1 MDKLWSKV
9 TVGLLAL
16 LIALNGFT
24 LFKIY
29 NLDTHTR
36 DLALRTSYIED
47 EISNIS
53 NNITADITSALKKE
67 NSLINEFT
75 YNIGD
80 LVGKNVSLELK
91 LLPKTYSPE
100 NKYYFSLLLEDGTSK
115 LIDVEVNS
123 ANYLISTIEVP
134 FKGDIKLNYIEETK
148 DGRKI
153 EKLDTIYHMEEALL
167 SPFNSSYSGQY
178 RFYPDDNK
186 FVLDDTFEIYYEFT
200 MSYYKE
206 DKGIE
211 NADIYLSLDGKVL
224 DSFPMKKAK
233 TGPSQDSAYI
243 TSENREVYKYT
254 FKDYRREL
262 KKDDVI
268 EIYAI
273 AKHSKGFK
281 VKIPLGKI
289 SNDSAEVN
297 MDPEVFEN
305 SNSIIFED

>member
-1 MDKLWSKV
+1 MDKRWNKII
-9 TVGLLAL
+9 VGLLAL
-16 LIALNGFT
+16 LLALNVLI
-24 LFKIY
+24 LFKVY
-29 NLDTHTR
+29 NLDTHTE
-36 DLALRTSYIED
+36 DLALRTAYIEND
-47 EISNIS
+47 ISNIS
-53 NNITADITSALKKE
+53 NNITDDITSALEKE
-67 NSLINEFT
+67 NSLINEFK

-80 LVGKNVSLELK
+80 IVGKNVSLELK

-100 NKYYFSLLLEDGTSK
+100 NKCYFSLLLNDGTSK
-115 LIDVEVNS
+115 LIDTEVNS

-134 FKGDIKLNYIEETK
+134 FQGDIELNYIEETK

-153 EKLDTIYHMEEALL
+153 EKLETIYDIEDGLL
-167 SPFNSSYSGQY
+167 APFNSTYSGQY
-178 RFYPDDNK
+178 HFYPDNNQ
-186 FVLDDTFEIYYEFT
+186 FVLGDTFEIYYDFA
-200 MSYYKE
+200 MSSYKE

-211 NADIYLSLDGKVL
+211 SADIYLSLDGKVL
-224 DSFPMKKAK
+224 DSLPMKNGKR
-233 TGPSQDSAYI
+233 GPSQDSVYT
-243 TSENREVYKYT
+243 TSENVEVYKYA

-305 SNSIIFED
+305 NNSIIFED